1 MPSYLGLTLPPI
13 VFLFTIGMGMGL
25 TLDDFKRLFQRPK
38 AVLVGLSGHLIL
50 LPVIGIS
57 VAWLFRGN
65 PVVALG
71 LVLLAAA
78 PAGPLSNSMVFV
90 AWGRVELSIT
100 LTAINSV
107 LALLTMP
114 FITSLGFQILAGEA
128 ATVRLPILP
137 TIAQIFALTLVPLG
151 IGMFVRWKW
160 TDWSTRNELLVRNL
174 IGILMLVTILI
185 VFIVSWNTLIEN
197 LADIALAGLMFCAA
211 LIVIAYFYTAAF
223 GLDAATRF
231 TIVVEVVI
239 QNVVLTA
246 LVATTILNKPELA
259 IFAAAYAPTIAVA
272 MLVWVFIRKRRVER
286 GRFASAGQSGDAQGV
301 QRAHVPVR

>member
-1 MPSYLGLTLPPI
+1 MSSYVSLTLPPI
-13 VFLFTIGMGMGL
+13 VFLFTIGMGLGL
-25 TLDDFKRLFQRPK
+25 TLDDFERLFLRPK

-50 LPVIGIS
+50 LPAIGIS
-57 VAWLFRGN
+57 VAWLFRAN

-114 FITSLGFQILAGEA
+114 LITSLGFQLLSGEA
-128 ATVRLPILP
+128 ATIRLPILP
-137 TIAQIFALTLVPLG
+137 TVAHIFALTLVPLS

-160 TDWSTRNELLVRNL
+160 PDWAIRNETFIRNV
-174 IGILMLVTILI
+174 IAVLMLVTILI
-185 VFIVSWNTLIEN
+185 VFVVSWNILVEN
-197 LADIALAGLMFCAA
+197 LVDLALAGLMFCAA
-211 LIVIAYFYTAAF
+211 LIVIAYFYTAVF
-223 GLDAATRF
+223 GLDTATRF

-246 LVATTILNKPELA
+246 LVATTILNRPELA
-259 IFAAAYAPTIAVA
+259 IFAAAYAPTIALA

-286 GRFASAGQSGDAQGV
+286 LKLASA
-301 QRAHVPVR
+301 